1 MRINLIVNGTE
12 HTLEVE
18 PRTTLLDC
26 LREHLGLKGAHVGCE
41 TVSAA
46 PAPSCLT
53 ESPCVRA

>member
-26 LREHLGLKGAHVGCE
+26 LREHLGLLRAR
-41 TVSAA
+41 
-46 PAPSCLT
+46 CLRRLHR
-53 ESPCVRA
+53 PV